1 VVVKSAA
8 LNRNREEL
16 AGLLIDRQ
24 AAADRIS
31 QDTLASLNR
40 TRASYPG
47 INLSRDA
54 ADSARRNLNL
64 ITDSY
69 VEGIK
74 SIIELLDAQNQALS
88 ADQVAAN
95 AVYSFLIDLMG
106 VQRSMG
112 GFITFQ
118 PQQQRDTWLERVQ
131 EYFTQ
136 SSEPVA
142 AGRQ

>member
-1 VVVKSAA
+1 
-8 LNRNREEL
+8 
-16 AGLLIDRQ
+16 
-24 AAADRIS
+24 
-31 QDTLASLNR
+31 
-40 TRASYPG
+40 
-47 INLSRDA
+47 
-54 ADSARRNLNL
+54 LNL